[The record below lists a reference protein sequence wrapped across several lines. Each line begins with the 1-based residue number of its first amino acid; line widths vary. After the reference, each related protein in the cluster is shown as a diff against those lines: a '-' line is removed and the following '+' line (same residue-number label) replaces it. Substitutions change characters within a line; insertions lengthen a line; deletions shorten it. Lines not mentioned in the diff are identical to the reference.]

1 MNELIYF
8 PYINVPATDWTIRT
22 LMYYDSISSIVPTQY
37 FYNPKKHYDKHMLE
51 LIKNELVIPIDP
63 VRSLDKPRE
72 IVEEFIKYITQSDNE
87 LIVRRKNFQLN
98 KTFKMHFDK
107 FEYELYYQLEQMGI
121 AKHDRVNYKWYYVE
135 LNTAKE
141 LMTFLATILSEKL
154 DLGLTTDVIEY
165 RNIGRLETDI
175 SIIDKDIVNKRELIL
190 RELIPFPHEVNIK
203 KLRKFKDKHHDL
215 LNSFSNK
222 VEQIV
227 LDDNIKLESQLIDE
241 RVKELKLRKEELSAK
256 MNEGQLKK
264 IIFGSVCGVIGA
276 FQGLQSAD
284 TTGAVIGAIPG
295 FTAAVY
301 SALQIE
307 RPENIFDQSGMKYLA
322 LVDKQLK

>member
-1 MNELIYF
+1 M
-8 PYINVPATDWTIRT
+8 
-22 LMYYDSISSIVPTQY
+22 
-37 FYNPKKHYDKHMLE
+37 
-51 LIKNELVIPIDP
+51 
-63 VRSLDKPRE
+63 
-72 IVEEFIKYITQSDNE
+72 
-87 LIVRRKNFQLN
+87 
-98 KTFKMHFDK
+98 
-107 FEYELYYQLEQMGI
+107 
-121 AKHDRVNYKWYYVE
+121 
-135 LNTAKE
+135 
-141 LMTFLATILSEKL
+141 
-154 DLGLTTDVIEY
+154 
-165 RNIGRLETDI
+165 RLETNKKTYLIDETDKYFHDADLYLFGSRVDDNARGGDI
-175 SIIDKDIVNKRELIL
+175 DLLLLSDTKIDS
-190 RELIPFPHEVNIK
+190 K